1 MSFSN
6 FVHTAI
12 DSIHGAKL
20 IMRQG
25 LVVLRND
32 ITIAIYPLFVFLLVL
47 ITIPLVN
54 GIILAIANQLADEP
68 IFGVEQQTARTI
80 FVTIALVVSLIYSA
94 MMLSYF
100 SCVLSA
106 LTLAELEGHRAP
118 LIKGIGLF
126 RRRFG
131 HATRFA
137 LVSILFIPIGVIA
150 QRHKLKRFPIG
161 TGEVIGGAFSLS
173 TAQLAPL
180 ILSEDKGVFE
190 TVRLSLATLGKGWKP
205 NIVIKIAI
213 YTTIILLTLL
223 IGFFP
228 ILIQNYWFDS
238 NTAQAASQL
247 GVLLLILGLFIT
259 TKVLGTVFT
268 TTLYWRIVTDH
279 GKHKLIER

>member
-1 MSFSN
+1 MSFKN
-6 FVHTAI
+6 FAHSVI
-12 DSIHGAKL
+12 DSMHGAKL
-20 IMRQG
+20 VMHQA
-25 LVVLRND
+25 LTVLRND

-54 GIILAIANQLADEP
+54 GIILAFANQLASEP
-68 IFGVEQQTARTI
+68 IFGVEQHTARTV
-80 FVTIALVVSLIYSA
+80 FIAIAFVVSLVYSA

-118 LIKGIGLF
+118 LLKGIRLF
-126 RRRFG
+126 RKRFG

-137 LVSILFIPIGVIA
+137 LLSILFIPIGIVA
-150 QRHKLKRFPIG
+150 QRHKLKRFPVG

-180 ILSEDKGVFE
+180 ILSEDMGVLE
-190 TVRLSLATLGKGWKP
+190 TVRLSLSTLGKGWKQ
-205 NIVIKIAI
+205 NLVIKVAT
-213 YTTIILLTLL
+213 YLTIILLTLL

-279 GKHKLIER
+279 GRRKLVE